1 MKNLIVAGKE
11 INLVN
16 QDNKVWISTLDI
28 AKVFNKEH
36 KAILRII
43 RERIAEDKEFNDDI
57 SWYLNI
63 NNMSAKLHPVKKPHG
78 AKLHRVED
86 VYILG
91 NGAEIKKHYYIVD
104 RDIFND
110 LTLGFQGKEAR
121 RYKRQFI
128 KAFNAMEKELL
139 NRDVHVEELEHVKK
153 AQLDLSTYGTLSKAN
168 KLHARTKQ
176 VKSYVRSDKNN
187 PLSVLLGQKARLT
200 QKLNGLFDDEIKKEL
215 ERLEVKIEMVAD
227 SLYQEIKNLNKRIGG
242 K

>member
-1 MKNLIVAGKE
+1 MEKLIVAGKE
-11 INLVN
+11 IKFINR
-16 QDNKVWISTLDI
+16 DDKIWISTLDI

-43 RERIAEDKEFNDDI
+43 RERIAEDREFNDDI
-57 SWYLNI
+57 SWYLSDN
-63 NNMSAKLHPVKKPHG
+63 LRG

-86 VYILG
+86 AYILG

-139 NRDVHVEELEHVKK
+139 NRDVHIEELEHVRK
-153 AQLDLSTYGTLSKAN
+153 AQLDISTYGEISKAN

-176 VKSYVRSDKNN
+176 VRSYVRSDKNN
-187 PLSVLLGQKARLT
+187 PLSVLMGKKVRLS
-200 QKLNGLFDDEIKKEL
+200 QKLNGLFDDEIKREIEGLEL
-215 ERLEVKIEMVAD
+215 KIEMVAD
-227 SLYQEIKNLNKRIGG
+227 SLHQEIKNLNKKIGG
-242 K
+242 

>member
-11 INLVN
+11 INFIDK
-16 QDNKVWISTLDI
+16 DNKVWISTLDI

-57 SWYLNI
+57 SWYLNT
-63 NNMSAKLHPVKKPHG
+63 NNMSAKLHPCSKALK
-78 AKLHRVED
+78 
-86 VYILG
+86 IG
-91 NGAEIKKHYYIVD
+91 NGAFRQTKYYIVD

-128 KAFNAMEKELL
+128 KVFNAMEKELL

-153 AQLDLSTYGTLSKAN
+153 ARLDLSTYGEISKAN

-176 VKSYVRSDKNN
+176 VRSYVRSDKNN

-215 ERLEVKIEMVAD
+215 ERLEGKIEMVAD
-227 SLYQEIKNLNKRIGG
+227 SLYQEIENLNKRIGD

>member
-11 INLVN
+11 INFIDK
-16 QDNKVWISTLDI
+16 DNKVWIDSRDI
-28 AKVFNKEH
+28 AKVYEKRHKDVLRAIDNHIETLKRIGEYENLNLYDALLRHREYSHKLRSGGVDKRRYYLLSRDMFN
-36 KAILRII
+36 
-43 RERIAEDKEFNDDI
+43 
-57 SWYLNI
+57 
-63 NNMSAKLHPVKKPHG
+63 
-78 AKLHRVED
+78 
-86 VYILG
+86 
-91 NGAEIKKHYYIVD
+91 IVV
-104 RDIFND
+104 
-110 LTLGFQGKEAR
+110 LKFQGDKAM
-121 RYKRQFI
+121 KFTIQFI